1 MILCHWNGQW
11 FLSTGIN
18 QEKGICWLRCGKQM
32 PRPHY
37 FQPLPPIGAQWY
49 GNTDDVAGITFYP
62 NIYYHGLKVW
72 PLSWMP
78 ETNEPV
84 LRCEAMPEQ
93 GDLDSEYFQ
102 EAVRRTGARSGEE
115 LLVADGWSHPDKFT
129 YQKALHIDELEKF
142 EGPPPEG
149 PF

>member
-1 MILCHWNGQW
+1 MNRFGTFWHKY
-11 FLSTGIN
+11 FPST
-18 QEKGICWLRCGKQM
+18 E
-32 PRPHY
+32 
-37 FQPLPPIGAQWY
+37 
-49 GNTDDVAGITFYP
+49 GITFYP

-102 EAVRRTGARSGEE
+102 EAMRRIGAYSGEV
-115 LLVADGWSHPDKFT
+115 LLVADGWRHPDKFT
-129 YQKALHIDELEKF
+129 YQKAIHVDDLEKI